1 MLWLVKIAHLADIF
15 AAIELLLCRMN
26 YPSALIEEAVNEL
39 SKFPGIGKKSALR
52 MVLFLLKQDESAVSR
67 MGEAII
73 KLRKEIK
80 FCERC
85 NNVSDAQLCNICNN
99 PKRDPQTICVVED
112 LRDVMAIEN
121 TSQFHGTYHVL
132 GGLINPIQGVG
143 PDQLKIDSLLKRV
156 KEMEV
161 KEVIMALSATME
173 GDTTGFYL
181 SRKLQSD
188 TIKIST
194 ISRGIAIGGELEYAD
209 EITLGRSILGRIPYK
224 A

>member
-1 MLWLVKIAHLADIF
+1 
-15 AAIELLLCRMN
+15 MN

-73 KLRKEIK
+73 KLRKEIR

-85 NNVSDAQLCNICNN
+85 NNVSDAPLCNICNN

-121 TSQFHGTYHVL
+121 TSQFYGSYHVL

-156 KEMEV
+156 KGMEV

-181 SRKLQSD
+181 SRKLQNLD
-188 TIKIST
+188 VKIST